1 MDGFEVYKTYL
12 AIKLHFSRED
22 YNIDQYNGKT
32 RATYESFNK
41 RNDRFF
47 FHRVAKKHKSDIMD
61 FLVSGFVTNN
71 TTWVGDLNSSTAD
84 QKYLQYVKRR
94 DGFTYYFKLDM
105 SHLIKKANGD
115 FNKIFKCHK
124 GQHPILLKSFL
135 AKKIGL
141 DTMSVLQTMFNYCKK
156 FDKEIEEQIVWP
168 KVSLLVRKYT
178 SFLKDKDY
186 IKLKKV
192 IKECVVS

>member
-1 MDGFEVYKTYL
+1 MDGFDVYKQYL
-12 AIKLHFSRED
+12 ALKLHFTRED
-22 YNIDQYNGKT
+22 YNFEQYNGKT

-47 FHRVAKKHKSDIMD
+47 FHRVAKKHKSDILD

-71 TTWVGDLNSSTAD
+71 SVWVGDLNSSTAD

-94 DGFTYYFKLDM
+94 DGFSYYFKLDM
-105 SHLIKKANGD
+105 SHLLKKANGD
-115 FNKIFKCHK
+115 FNKIFKCYK

-141 DTMSVLQTMFNYCKK
+141 DTLSVLQKMFNYCKK
-156 FDKEIEEQIVWP
+156 FDKEIEEKIVWP
-168 KVSLLVRKYT
+168 KVSLLARKYT
-178 SFLKDKDY
+178 TFLGEKDY
-186 IKLKKV
+186 DKLKNI
-192 IKECVVS
+192 IKELVNA